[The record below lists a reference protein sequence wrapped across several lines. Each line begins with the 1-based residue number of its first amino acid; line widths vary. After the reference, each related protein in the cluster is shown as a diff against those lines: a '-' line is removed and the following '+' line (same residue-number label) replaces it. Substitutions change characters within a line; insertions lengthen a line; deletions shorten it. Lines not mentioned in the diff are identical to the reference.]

1 MTNWRSCHGYP
12 INTFQG
18 TLRQKLNS
26 VDTDAIVAQRLK
38 RMPSIIGKLHRFPN
52 MQLARMQDIGGLRA
66 VVPTLAKARALE
78 DNYRNSRFMHV
89 LVASHDY
96 IDAPKSSGYRSI
108 YLIYRY
114 KNSRSPQYDGLLLE
128 LQICT
133 QLQHAWATAVE
144 TVGIFTGQALKSNL
158 GSEDWKRF
166 FALMGTAIAMREKA
180 TLVPNTPTTR
190 KDLVSEL
197 RACVTKLD
205 AQTKLK
211 NYSSVLQL
219 PRHVGL
225 KEAAYY
231 LLELNPTAKTIGVT
245 SYKQKDLKQASE
257 DYLNVERTLGARPES
272 MGAQAVLVSVGS
284 LASLKRAY
292 PNYFLDMRVFID
304 EVARALTYSS
314 G

>member
-1 MTNWRSCHGYP
+1 
-12 INTFQG
+12 
-18 TLRQKLNS
+18 
-26 VDTDAIVAQRLK
+26 
-38 RMPSIIGKLHRFPN
+38 
-52 MQLARMQDIGGLRA
+52 MQDIGGCRA
-66 VVPTLAKARALE
+66 VVKNLMAL
-78 DNYRNSRFMHV
+78 NQLVSLYRRSRVKHK
-89 LVASHDY
+89 LDYKNDY
-96 IDAPKSSGYRSI
+96 IEKPKSSGYRGVH
-108 YLIYRY
+108 LIYRY
-114 KNSRSPQYDGLLLE
+114 HSEKYKNHCGLRIEIQLRSP
-128 LQICT
+128 
-133 QLQHAWATAVE
+133 LQHAWATAVE

-158 GSEDWKRF
+158 GSEDWKRC